1 MKLAQQAEHDFFILR
16 IQISRRFIRQ
26 DDSRI
31 VDQRAGNAHPLLLAA
46 RELRRQMVRAI
57 SQADSRKSLHR
68 FLFVGHAVKVLR
80 EHYVLDRG
88 EKGNEMKL
96 LEDKTNLLGAH
107 AV

>member
-1 MKLAQQAEHDFFILR
+1 M
-16 IQISRRFIRQ
+16 
-26 DDSRI
+26 
-31 VDQRAGNAHPLLLAA
+31 
-46 RELRRQMVRAI
+46 RAI